1 MQDLYCYSLNSLP
14 KIRNQSGGTSKR
26 GDDKRV
32 SVVRKPL
39 PFQIKNGRKK
49 GSIFL
54 QKKFRYLK
62 GELRYLCLWVYF

>member
-1 MQDLYCYSLNSLP
+1 MQDLYCCSLNSLP
-14 KIRNQSGGTSKR
+14 KIRNRSGETSKR

-32 SVVRKPL
+32 SLVRKPL

-54 QKKFRYLK
+54 QKKIQIP
-62 GELRYLCLWVYF
+62 

>member
-1 MQDLYCYSLNSLP
+1 MQELYYCALNGIP
-14 KIRNQSGGTSKR
+14 KIRNQSGETSKR

-32 SVVRKPL
+32 SLVGKPL

-54 QKKFRYLK
+54 QKKIQIP
-62 GELRYLCLWVYF
+62 